1 MSDIFNE
8 YARIMKAKGLLKEAA
23 GESTTVDK
31 RYSKE
36 YADTIKALYN
46 VDMEDVED
54 IIEKA
59 HPNKVIIAPSYDK
72 LNGLIENV
80 NERHDVMVGITNKIP
95 NGTLTNH
102 KYAQTELLNELI
114 RLGFDLDNQG
124 FEKIAIMADDCAVKL
139 ADQENMIV
147 KEAFAFLTPLLG
159 IVSKFILPAV
169 ITEGISYAVK
179 GGKGVRTVRKGTTS
193 KVSGVVSGLGALS
206 AILFIKNKVYG
217 NISQGI
223 KPDAERAIEALND
236 LKLEVSPAYRG
247 ELDKWIGILGY
258 IRDNTKKA
266 EMIAGNNEHQ
276 EILSS
281 KNAIEST
288 DVESSVKGTKEELEF
303 LGEFRKMAEYVANKI
318 GKDMGPVETGFIN
331 QISNMKLE
339 SDETSSSWWEMAK
352 DLYGKVAGNEKD
364 DAINAVAA
372 LRDSLNAFT
381 HSFDQATDEA
391 QSKSETEVDGI
402 IGYIKSKFRDEDDGE
417 VEVEKPSQEES
428 DLNEYFK
435 GV

>member
-8 YARIMKAKGLLKEAA
+8 YARIMKSKGFLKEAA

-72 LNGLIENV
+72 LNGLIENI

-114 RLGFDLDNQG
+114 RLGYDLDNQG

-139 ADQENMIV
+139 SDQENMIV
-147 KEAFAFLTPLLG
+147 KEAYIFPLLKLVG
-159 IVSKFILPAV
+159 KFILPAV
-169 ITEGISYAVK
+169 LTEGVSYALK
-179 GGKGVRTVRKGTTS
+179 GNNGVRTVRKGTTS
-193 KVSGVVSGLGALS
+193 KIPGVVNGLGALL
-206 AILFIKNKVYG
+206 AILFIKNKIYG
-217 NISQGI
+217 EISQGI
-223 KPDAERAIEALND
+223 NPDAERAIEALND
-236 LKLEVSPAYRG
+236 LKLEVSPVHRG
-247 ELDKWIGILGY
+247 ELDKWIGVLSY
-258 IRDNTKKA
+258 IRDNTKRA

-281 KNAIEST
+281 KDVIKSV

-303 LGEFRKMAEYVANKI
+303 LGEFRKMAEYIVDKI
-318 GKDMGPVETGFIN
+318 GKDMGPVSTGFIK
-331 QISNMKLE
+331 QIANMQVE
-339 SDETSSSWWEMAK
+339 SSETSSSWWEMAK
-352 DLYGKVAGNEKD
+352 DLYGKVVGNEKD
-364 DAINAVAA
+364 DAINAIAA
-372 LRDSLNAFT
+372 LRDSLNSFI
-381 HSFDQATDEA
+381 HSFDQATEEA
-391 QSKSETEVDGI
+391 ENKSKMETDNVLD
-402 IGYIKSKFRDEDDGE
+402 YIKSKFKDEDDGKIQE
-417 VEVEKPSQEES
+417 KVETPSQEGS
-428 DLNEYFK
+428 DLSEYFK